1 MTSVLQLQFH
11 NKLLGLAIVWWQPFA
26 LFCLLTILMMSLFGL
41 LAIWAG
47 LGRGHWFLR
56 AAVVL
61 GCISLLLVIPAFEL
75 VTVYV
80 IQAGLTVVALGAWRN
95 WRLARCAVA
104 VVVQPSRLHC
114 AGETPAPQVAETGQR
129 SPWQFSILDLLLLT
143 ALAAWVCAM
152 LTSAPPAAWAG
163 WPALL
168 AEGVIM
174 AALSVGMAWIALSD
188 GRRWVRLPLF
198 FILFPAALMAAW
210 LELWQ
215 WARPASTTVR
225 RNSWQTGLSRAGL
238 VLVSLAI
245 LAPAAAVV
253 WRLAHPRTAPELI
266 PPSPNGYDDLVR
278 AGALIENVNVPDF
291 DTATRATESVCC
303 PVRRGVCSGASGA

>member
-11 NKLLGLAIVWWQPFA
+11 NKLLRLAEIVWWQPFA

-47 LGRGHWFLR
+47 LGRGHWLR

-95 WRLARCAVA
+95 WRLARRGGRCGAAVPA
-104 VVVQPSRLHC
+104 ALCRR
-114 AGETPAPQVAETGQR
+114 EPAPQVAETGQR

-143 ALAAWVCAM
+143 ALGRGYRHADQRAERPGQVG
-152 LTSAPPAAWAG
+152 PV
-163 WPALL
+163 L

-174 AALSVGMAWIALSD
+174 AALSVGMAWIALRTAAAGCGCPVLHSVSRQGAD
-188 GRRWVRLPLF
+188 GGV
-198 FILFPAALMAAW
+198 
-210 LELWQ
+210 
-215 WARPASTTVR
+215 ARIVAVGTPASTAACAGIR
-225 RNSWQTGLSRAGL
+225 GQSGLSRAGL

-245 LAPAAAVV
+245 LARPPQSFGG
-253 WRLAHPRTAPELI
+253 WPTLARPQ
-266 PPSPNGYDDLVR
+266 N
-278 AGALIENVNVPDF
+278 
-291 DTATRATESVCC
+291 
-303 PVRRGVCSGASGA
+303 